1 MEQHIVLYNLS
12 MTGGKEGRLAL
23 IKRQLRVI
31 TCGGGNGNPLQYSF
45 SFFFFEGSQ
54 DLFKHILGL
63 VHTIA
68 GLFLSW

>member
-12 MTGGKEGRLAL
+12 MAEGKAGRLAL
-23 IKRQLRVI
+23 IKRNLRVI

-45 SFFFFEGSQ
+45 FFFFEGFQ
-54 DLFKHILGL
+54 DLFKHILGP

-68 GLFLSW
+68 DLFLSW